1 MTNPKPSLSKP
12 QNNLYPYYEIYEIVS
27 IVAATPGWWAVCKK
41 ASESDYRYHPIAV
54 WALLESPPQAGQ
66 SGPDRWIDAP
76 AISGAPQEMFTQ
88 LPDFLCFEYNT
99 ERSVD

>member
-1 MTNPKPSLSKP
+1 MTNPKPSLW
-12 QNNLYPYYEIYEIVS
+12 PYYENYEIVS
-27 IVAATPGWWAVCKK
+27 IVAATPGWWAVCTNDK
-41 ASESDYRYHPIAV
+41 ENECRYYPIAV

-76 AISGAPQEMFTQ
+76 DISGEPQEMFTQ

>member
-1 MTNPKPSLSKP
+1 MTNPKPSLW
-12 QNNLYPYYEIYEIVS
+12 PYYENYEIVS
-27 IVAATPGWWAVCKK
+27 IVAATPGWWAVCTNDK
-41 ASESDYRYHPIAV
+41 ANECRYYPIAV
-54 WALLESPPQAGQ
+54 WALLESSPQAGQ

-76 AISGAPQEMFTQ
+76 EIGCEPQAMFTQ